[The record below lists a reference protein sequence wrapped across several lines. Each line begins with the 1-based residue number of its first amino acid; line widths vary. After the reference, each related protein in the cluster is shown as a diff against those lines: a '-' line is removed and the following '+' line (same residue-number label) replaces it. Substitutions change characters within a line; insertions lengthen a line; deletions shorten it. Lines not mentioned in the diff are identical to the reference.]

1 MIDRASF
8 EAPRSSSEPGTFN
21 ELDVVEDSIFSIL
34 SQMIENP
41 GNFPGFV
48 VSRTPHVRYRGHHD
62 LENKKITVR
71 SNLLHE

>member
-1 MIDRASF
+1 MIDRGSF
-8 EAPRSSSEPGTFN
+8 EAPRRSSESGTFN
-21 ELDVVEDSIFSIL
+21 KIYVVAVSIFSIL

-48 VSRTPHVRYRGHHD
+48 VSRTPHVRYRGHH

-71 SNLLHE
+71 SNLLHN